1 MSPLVLKVPMI
12 VSDFVNEDTDDIT
25 DIETFN
31 YQVIG
36 YFFFNPAEVITI
48 HQSEML
54 LNGEMTN
61 YSVINLKSEETI
73 RVVMTPE
80 DFLRTVIQSFNDKGN
95 PVQFDKSIFN

>member
-12 VSDFVNEDTDDIT
+12 VSDFVNEEPDSDTDV
-25 DIETFN
+25 ETFN

-36 YFFFNPAEVITI
+36 YFFFNPAEVVTI
-48 HQSEML
+48 HQAEML
-54 LNGEMTN
+54 LNGQMTP
-61 YSVINLKSEETI
+61 YSVINLKSEEAV